1 MGRDPKSFITFRRKG
16 DATSPTN
23 STGLQVP
30 IEPTAIA
37 PVGETEHPYR
47 PTPQARTEAYQLAL
61 ELAALLYKVVEL
73 AEAERY
79 FLRDQLD
86 KTSTVIPVMI
96 AQGLATAEMHERRKL
111 YRRARKA
118 AVDCV
123 AILDVLGERN
133 TVEPQAIEAARVVAV
148 MLAENLETLTIAPP
162 KVR

>member
-1 MGRDPKSFITFRRKG
+1 LGT
-16 DATSPTN
+16 
-23 STGLQVP
+23 
-30 IEPTAIA
+30 EPA
-37 PVGETEHPYR
+37 EHPYR
-47 PTPQARTEAYQLAL
+47 PLPQARTEAYQLAL
-61 ELAALLYKVVEL
+61 DLAARLYNVVEL

-86 KTSTVIPVMI
+86 KTSTAIPVMI

-133 TVEPQAIEAARVVAV
+133 TVEPQTIEAARVVAV
-148 MLAENLETLTIAPP
+148 MLAAKLEPLTLAPP